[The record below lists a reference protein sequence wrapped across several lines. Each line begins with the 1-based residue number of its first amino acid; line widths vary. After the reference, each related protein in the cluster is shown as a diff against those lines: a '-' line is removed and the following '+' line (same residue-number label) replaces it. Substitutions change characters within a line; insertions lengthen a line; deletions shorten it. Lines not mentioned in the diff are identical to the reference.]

1 VKTKNILAFLGI
13 LTLIRIIWL
22 ATQGISPQ
30 EAYYW
35 MCSDRLASAY
45 FDGPPATAYLVR
57 FLGFFTG
64 GSLEILRFA
73 WPLFALL
80 ASWLAFQSIRTI
92 SNDVVAAWT
101 ILALNSLPIFNSHSV
116 TVGPWMPT
124 LVCVLGGLQA
134 AYSAVEGR
142 RKDWL
147 PAAACFALACLF
159 RYEAVLLP
167 LGFCITILAVL
178 RNKQQPDWAALT
190 ALVVL
195 PLAVLWSPLAWN
207 AKLEWIPIAGGTLQ
221 TWWRPQPGGW
231 GRNFV
236 EFFREYSFAAGLA
249 LLVGLAAL
257 VLGGLKRGAGRFLLV
272 AAGLPAFWAVYQ
284 FLIGRSFS
292 TPAWLALIPVLAAL
306 IGFLA
311 RSRWM
316 PLAGSAVVAL
326 ALLQS
331 AVMLREEGR
340 MRGVWLS
347 VAKEVHKATRE
358 IPASDGGGF
367 LIAENT
373 DQASMLA
380 VFFKTAAGSEYPP
393 VFVPESPALTS
404 QFGLWPSYADFVA
417 SDLVVDEFFT
427 EQKGYNLFAGRNAL
441 FLGSDLPQTIKG
453 AFAQVSPLRK
463 IQLPDGG
470 ELTIFL
476 CLDYQTLPL

>member
-1 VKTKNILAFLGI
+1 MKSKTVLIFLGV
-13 LTLIRIIWL
+13 LALGRIVWL
-22 ATQGISPQ
+22 ATQGVAPQ

-35 MCSDRLASAY
+35 MCGDRLAAAY

-64 GSLEILRFA
+64 GSLEILRLV
-73 WPLFALL
+73 WPLLALYV
-80 ASWLAFQSIRTI
+80 SWLAFLLARTI
-92 SNDVVAAWT
+92 FNPAVAGWT
-101 ILALNSLPIFNSHSV
+101 TIAINALPIFNAQSV
-116 TVGPWMPT
+116 TVGPGMPA
-124 LVCVLGGLQA
+124 LVCVLGGLLA
-134 AYSAVEGR
+134 AYSAIEGR
-142 RKDWL
+142 RKDWI

-159 RYEAVLLP
+159 RYEAVLVP

-178 RNKQQPDWAALT
+178 QDKKQPDWAAFA
-190 ALVVL
+190 ALIVL

-207 AKLEWIPIAGGTLQ
+207 ARLEWIPIAGGTLQ

-231 GRNFV
+231 SRNFI
-236 EFFREYSFAAGLA
+236 EFFREYSFAGGLA
-249 LLVGLAAL
+249 LLAGLG
-257 VLGGLKRGAGRFLLV
+257 VLGLGALKRGGMRFLLV
-272 AAGLPAFWAVYQ
+272 AAGLPALWAVYQ

-292 TPAWLALIPVLAAL
+292 TGAWLALVPVLIAL
-306 IGFLA
+306 IGHFA

-316 PLAGSAVVAL
+316 PLAGSAVVVL

-331 AVMLREEGR
+331 AVMLREDGR
-340 MRGVWLS
+340 MRGIWS
-347 VAKEVHKATRE
+347 SIAMEVHKATRE

-367 LIAENT
+367 LVAENT
-373 DQASMLA
+373 DLASVLA
-380 VFFKTAAGSEYPP
+380 VFFKTSGQSEYPP

>member
-1 VKTKNILAFLGI
+1 MKTKNILAFLGI

-45 FDGPPATAYLVR
+45 FDGPPATAYLAR

-64 GSLEILRFA
+64 SSLEILRFA

-101 ILALNSLPIFNSHSV
+101 ILALNALPIFNAHSV

-159 RYEAVLLP
+159 RYEAALVP

>member
-1 VKTKNILAFLGI
+1 MKSKNLLVFLGI
-13 LTLIRIIWL
+13 LALLRIVWL
-22 ATQGISPQ
+22 ATQGVAPQ

-35 MCSDRLASAY
+35 MCGDRLAAAY

-64 GSLEILRFA
+64 GSLEILRLA
-73 WPLFALL
+73 WPLLALFAG
-80 ASWLAFQSIRTI
+80 WLAFLLVRTI
-92 SNDVVAAWT
+92 FNASIAAWT
-101 ILALNSLPIFNSHSV
+101 VLVLNALPVFNARSI
-116 TVGPWMPT
+116 TVGPWMPA
-124 LVCVLGGLQA
+124 LVCVLGGLLA
-134 AYSAVEGR
+134 AYSAIEGR

-159 RYEAVLLP
+159 RYEAVLVP
-167 LGFCITILAVL
+167 LGFCIVILAVL
-178 RNKQQPDWAALT
+178 RNHQQPDWAALA
-190 ALVVL
+190 ALIIL
-195 PLAVLWSPLAWN
+195 PLAVLWTPLAWN

-221 TWWRPQPGGW
+221 TWWRPEPGGW
-231 GRNFV
+231 SRNLT
-236 EFFREYSFAAGLA
+236 EFFREYSFAGGLA
-249 LLVGLAAL
+249 LMAGLVTLA
-257 VLGGLKRGAGRFLLV
+257 LGSVKRGGGRFLLV
-272 AAGLPAFWAVYQ
+272 AAAAPAAWALYH
-284 FLIGRSFS
+284 FLIGRNFS
-292 TPAWLALIPVLAAL
+292 TAAWLALIPVLATL
-306 IGFLA
+306 IGYFA

-331 AVMLREEGR
+331 AIMLREEGT
-340 MRGVWLS
+340 MRGVWSS

-373 DQASMLA
+373 DQAAVLA
-380 VFFKTAAGSEYPP
+380 VFFKTAAGSGYPP

-441 FLGSDLPQTIKG
+441 YLGSDLPQTIKG

-463 IQLPDGG
+463 IRLPDGG
-470 ELTIFL
+470 ELTVFL

>member
-1 VKTKNILAFLGI
+1 
-13 LTLIRIIWL
+13 
-22 ATQGISPQ
+22 
-30 EAYYW
+30 
-35 MCSDRLASAY
+35 
-45 FDGPPATAYLVR
+45 
-57 FLGFFTG
+57 
-64 GSLEILRFA
+64 
-73 WPLFALL
+73 
-80 ASWLAFQSIRTI
+80 
-92 SNDVVAAWT
+92 
-101 ILALNSLPIFNSHSV
+101 
-116 TVGPWMPT
+116 
-124 LVCVLGGLQA
+124 
-134 AYSAVEGR
+134 
-142 RKDWL
+142 
-147 PAAACFALACLF
+147 
-159 RYEAVLLP
+159 
-167 LGFCITILAVL
+167 
-178 RNKQQPDWAALT
+178 
-190 ALVVL
+190 
-195 PLAVLWSPLAWN
+195 
-207 AKLEWIPIAGGTLQ
+207 
-221 TWWRPQPGGW
+221 
-231 GRNFV
+231 
-236 EFFREYSFAAGLA
+236 
-249 LLVGLAAL
+249 
-257 VLGGLKRGAGRFLLV
+257 
-272 AAGLPAFWAVYQ
+272 VYQ

>member
-1 VKTKNILAFLGI
+1 MKSKHLLSILGI
-13 LTLIRIIWL
+13 LALLRIVWL
-22 ATQGISPQ
+22 ATQSLAPQ

-35 MCSDRLASAY
+35 MCGDRLAAAY
-45 FDGPPATAYLVR
+45 FDGPPATAYLVK

-64 GSLEILRFA
+64 GSLEILRLV
-73 WPLFALL
+73 WPLLALFAG
-80 ASWLAFQSIRTI
+80 WLAFLVVRIIFNAS
-92 SNDVVAAWT
+92 VAAWT
-101 ILALNSLPIFNSHSV
+101 VVVLNSLPVFNSHSV
-116 TVGPWMPT
+116 TVGPWMPA
-124 LVCVLGGLQA
+124 LICVLGGLLA
-134 AYSAVEGR
+134 AHSAIEGR

-159 RYEAVLLP
+159 RYEAVLVP
-167 LGFCITILAVL
+167 LGFCILILAVL
-178 RNKQQPDWAALT
+178 RKREQPDWAALA

-231 GRNFV
+231 RRNLI
-236 EFFREYSFAAGLA
+236 EFFREYSFAGGLA
-249 LLVGLAAL
+249 LLGGLATLAL
-257 VLGGLKRGAGRFLLV
+257 ESVKRGGVRFLFV
-272 AAGLPAFWAVYQ
+272 AAAGPAAWAIYH
-284 FLIGRSFS
+284 FMIGRNFS
-292 TPAWLALIPVLAAL
+292 TASWLALVPMLAAL
-306 IGFLA
+306 IGYFA

-316 PLAGSAVVAL
+316 PLVGSSVVAL

-331 AVMLREEGR
+331 GIMLREEGQ
-340 MRGVWLS
+340 MRGAWSS

-373 DQASMLA
+373 DQASVLA
-380 VFFKTAAGSEYPP
+380 VFFKSAAGSAYPP

-427 EQKGYNLFAGRNAL
+427 EQKGYNLFAGKNAL
-441 FLGSDLPQTIKG
+441 YLGSDLPQTIKG

-463 IQLPDGG
+463 IRLPDGG
-470 ELTIFL
+470 ELKIFL

>member
-101 ILALNSLPIFNSHSV
+101 VLALNSLPIFNSHSV

-147 PAAACFALACLF
+147 PAAACFALACLL
-159 RYEAVLLP
+159 RYEAVLVP

-292 TPAWLALIPVLAAL
+292 TPAWLALVPVLAAL
-306 IGFLA
+306 IGYVA
-311 RSRWM
+311 RARWM

-347 VAKEVHKATRE
+347 VATEVHKATRE

-380 VFFKTAAGSEYPP
+380 VFFKTSAGSEYPP
-393 VFVPESPALTS
+393 VFIPESPALTS

>member
-80 ASWLAFQSIRTI
+80 ASWLAFQWIRTI

-101 ILALNSLPIFNSHSV
+101 VIALNSLPIFNSHSV

-159 RYEAVLLP
+159 RYEAVLVP

-257 VLGGLKRGAGRFLLV
+257 LLGGLKRGAGRFLLV

-292 TPAWLALIPVLAAL
+292 TPAWLALVPVLAAL

>member
-1 VKTKNILAFLGI
+1 MKTKPLLVLLGI
-13 LTLIRIIWL
+13 LALLRIVWL
-22 ATQGISPQ
+22 ATQGIAPQ

-35 MCSDRLASAY
+35 MCGDRLAAAY
-45 FDGPPATAYLVR
+45 FDGPPATAHLVR

-64 GSLEILRFA
+64 GSLEILRLA
-73 WPLFALL
+73 WPLIALFT
-80 ASWLAFQSIRTI
+80 SWLAFLLIRTI
-92 SNDVVAAWT
+92 YNPAVAGWTVVA
-101 ILALNSLPIFNSHSV
+101 LNALPVFNSHSV
-116 TVGPWMPT
+116 TVGPWMPA
-124 LVCVLGGLQA
+124 LACVLGGLLA
-134 AYSAVEGR
+134 AHSAIEGR

-159 RYEAVLLP
+159 RYEAVLVP
-167 LGFCITILAVL
+167 LGFCAVILAVL
-178 RNKQQPDWAALT
+178 RNHQQPDWAALA

-195 PLAVLWSPLAWN
+195 PLAVLWAPLAWN
-207 AKLEWIPIAGGTLQ
+207 ANLEWIPLAGGTFQ

-231 GRNFV
+231 NRNVV
-236 EFFREYSFAAGLA
+236 EFFREYSFAGGLSLA
-249 LLVGLAAL
+249 AGLAAL
-257 VLGGLKRGAGRFLLV
+257 VLGSLKHGGARFLLV
-272 AAGLPAFWAVYQ
+272 ASGFAALWAVYQ
-284 FLIGRSFS
+284 FLIGRNFS
-292 TPAWLALIPVLAAL
+292 IALWLALVPVLAAL
-306 IGFLA
+306 IGYFG

-316 PLAGSAVVAL
+316 PLAGSAVVVL
-326 ALLQS
+326 ALFQTALT
-331 AVMLREEGR
+331 LREEGR
-340 MRGVWLS
+340 MRAVWS
-347 VAKEVHKATRE
+347 SIAKEVHKATRD

-373 DQASMLA
+373 DQASVLA

-453 AFAQVSPLRK
+453 AFAQVSPIRK

>member
-1 VKTKNILAFLGI
+1 MKTKNILAFLGI

-101 ILALNSLPIFNSHSV
+101 VLALNSLPIFNSHSV

-147 PAAACFALACLF
+147 PAAACFALACLL
-159 RYEAVLLP
+159 RYEAVLVP

-292 TPAWLALIPVLAAL
+292 TPAWLALVPVLAAL
-306 IGFLA
+306 IGYVA
-311 RSRWM
+311 RARWM

-347 VAKEVHKATRE
+347 VATEVHKATRE

-380 VFFKTAAGSEYPP
+380 VFFKTSAGSEYPP
-393 VFVPESPALTS
+393 VFIPESPALTS

>member
-1 VKTKNILAFLGI
+1 MKTKNILAFLGI

-101 ILALNSLPIFNSHSV
+101 VLALNSLPIFNSHSV

-147 PAAACFALACLF
+147 PAAACFALACLL
-159 RYEAVLLP
+159 RYEAVLVP

-292 TPAWLALIPVLAAL
+292 TPAWLALVPVLATL
-306 IGFLA
+306 IGYVA
-311 RSRWM
+311 RARWM

-347 VAKEVHKATRE
+347 VATEVHKATRE

-380 VFFKTAAGSEYPP
+380 VFFKTSAGSEYPP
-393 VFVPESPALTS
+393 VFIPESPALTS

>member
-1 VKTKNILAFLGI
+1 MKTKNILALLGI

-35 MCSDRLASAY
+35 MCGDRLASAY

-80 ASWLAFQSIRTI
+80 ASWLAFQWIRTI
-92 SNDVVAAWT
+92 LNDVVATWSV
-101 ILALNSLPIFNSHSV
+101 LALNALPIFNSQSV
-116 TVGPWMPT
+116 TVGPWMPS

-159 RYEAVLLP
+159 RYEAVLVP

-178 RNKQQPDWAALT
+178 RNKQQPDWAVLA

-231 GRNFV
+231 GRNLV
-236 EFFREYSFAAGLA
+236 EFFREYSFAGGLA
-249 LLVGLAAL
+249 LLSGLAAL

-292 TPAWLALIPVLAAL
+292 TPAWLALVPVLAAL
-306 IGFLA
+306 IDFLA

-316 PLAGSAVVAL
+316 PLAGSVVVAL

-373 DQASMLA
+373 DQASVLA
-380 VFFKTAAGSEYPP
+380 VFFKAAAGSEYPP

-453 AFAQVSPLRK
+453 AFGQVSPLRK

>member
-1 VKTKNILAFLGI
+1 MKTKNILAFLGI

-73 WPLFALL
+73 WPLFALF
-80 ASWLAFQSIRTI
+80 ASWLAFQWIRTI

-101 ILALNSLPIFNSHSV
+101 VLALNALPIFNSQSV
-116 TVGPWMPT
+116 TVGPWMPA
-124 LVCVLGGLQA
+124 LVCILGGLQA
-134 AYSAVEGR
+134 AYSAVEGG

-147 PAAACFALACLF
+147 PASACFALACLF
-159 RYEAVLLP
+159 RYEAVLVP
-167 LGFCITILAVL
+167 LGFCITILAVM
-178 RNKQQPDWAALT
+178 RHHKTPDWAALA
-190 ALVVL
+190 ALIVL

-236 EFFREYSFAAGLA
+236 EFFREYSFAGGLA
-249 LLVGLAAL
+249 LLAGLAAL

-292 TPAWLALIPVLAAL
+292 TPAWLALVPVLAAL

-316 PLAGSAVVAL
+316 PLAGSAMVAL

-347 VAKEVHKATRE
+347 VAKEFHKATRE

-373 DQASMLA
+373 DQASVLA

-476 CLDYQTLPL
+476 CLDYQPLPL

>member
-45 FDGPPATAYLVR
+45 FDGPPATAYLAR

-64 GSLEILRFA
+64 SSLEILRFA

-101 ILALNSLPIFNSHSV
+101 ILALNALPIFNAHSV

-159 RYEAVLLP
+159 RYEAALVP

>member
-35 MCSDRLASAY
+35 MCGDRLASAY

-80 ASWLAFQSIRTI
+80 ASWLAFQWIRTT

-101 ILALNSLPIFNSHSV
+101 VLALNALPIFNSHSV
-116 TVGPWMPT
+116 TIGPWMPA
-124 LVCVLGGLQA
+124 LVCILGGLQA

-159 RYEAVLLP
+159 LYEAVLVP

-178 RNKQQPDWAALT
+178 RNKQQPDWAALA

-231 GRNFV
+231 GRNLV
-236 EFFREYSFAAGLA
+236 EFFREYSFAGGLVLLAGL
-249 LLVGLAAL
+249 VAL

-292 TPAWLALIPVLAAL
+292 TPAWLALVPVLAAL

-331 AVMLREEGR
+331 AFMLREEGR

-373 DQASMLA
+373 DQASVLA

>member
-1 VKTKNILAFLGI
+1 MKTKNILAFLGI

-80 ASWLAFQSIRTI
+80 TSWLAFQWIRTI

-134 AYSAVEGR
+134 AYSGVEGR

-147 PAAACFALACLF
+147 PASACFALACLF
-159 RYEAVLLP
+159 RYEAALVP

-292 TPAWLALIPVLAAL
+292 TPAWLALVPVLAAL